1 MKQEIKYLISLF
13 FIVFGIKLLLS
24 YFIPSISAFSDE
36 YYYAKMARGFF
47 FNQEFNIHG
56 IKAMVYPPLYPIVLS
71 ISYIFNDMQIVYF
84 FMKGI
89 NALISTTVIIPIYLL
104 GKEFMTTKKSILLA
118 LLVAVIPSTFS
129 FTQYLMAENLL
140 YPVSITAIYFIY
152 MAFTHYRTK
161 YFIFAGMFIAFAF
174 LIKLISIALV
184 ALPILFFIAI
194 ALIQKSFLKELFKK
208 TVLLYAVAVSII
220 LPFILSFGSFFN
232 NSAINGINAFHR
244 RENYAISLVN
254 WIVLHWG
261 YIILATGIIFG
272 IFAIVGIIKNYRS
285 NSNEGR
291 LHLLVL
297 ITASLY
303 VFIAS
308 NHTAGGVLYNTPFSF
323 FTGRLNGRYIDVVLP
338 LIFLIGFINFNKYY
352 DKINKYIIGTSI
364 SMLFIA
370 QLAITPLFPVNNLS
384 LTHIGIFKY
393 IVEFLLFNKT
403 DFDVVFSWT
412 SFIIIGIALALWC
425 LSFIYLK
432 KINFTKLA
440 TIMIIF
446 FTVLSVSV
454 YAINYYNTKTYWFNG
469 DQMQMGYF
477 FNSMEKDHKLTVM
490 IDERDCNGKISRLD
504 QKTLC
509 ENKISSI
516 VGFFINENIVVGDP
530 EKEDDYDYVITRHEL
545 DMDIVKAKNGLYL
558 YKNK

>member
-208 TVLLYAVAVSII
+208 IVLLYAVAVSII

-232 NSAINGINAFHR
+232 NSASNGINAFHR

-308 NHTAGGVLYNTPFSF
+308 NHAAGGVLYNTPFSF
-323 FTGRLNGRYIDVVLP
+323 FTGRLSGRYIDVVLP

-454 YAINYYNTKTYWFNG
+454 YAINYYNTKTYWFN
-469 DQMQMGYF
+469 
-477 FNSMEKDHKLTVM
+477 S
-490 IDERDCNGKISRLD
+490 
-504 QKTLC
+504 
-509 ENKISSI
+509 
-516 VGFFINENIVVGDP
+516 
-530 EKEDDYDYVITRHEL
+530 
-545 DMDIVKAKNGLYL
+545 
-558 YKNK
+558 

>member
-194 ALIQKSFLKELFKK
+194 AFIQK
-208 TVLLYAVAVSII
+208 
-220 LPFILSFGSFFN
+220 
-232 NSAINGINAFHR
+232 AF
-244 RENYAISLVN
+244 
-254 WIVLHWG
+254 
-261 YIILATGIIFG
+261 
-272 IFAIVGIIKNYRS
+272 
-285 NSNEGR
+285 
-291 LHLLVL
+291 
-297 ITASLY
+297 
-303 VFIAS
+303 
-308 NHTAGGVLYNTPFSF
+308 
-323 FTGRLNGRYIDVVLP
+323 
-338 LIFLIGFINFNKYY
+338 
-352 DKINKYIIGTSI
+352 
-364 SMLFIA
+364 
-370 QLAITPLFPVNNLS
+370 
-384 LTHIGIFKY
+384 
-393 IVEFLLFNKT
+393 
-403 DFDVVFSWT
+403 
-412 SFIIIGIALALWC
+412 
-425 LSFIYLK
+425 
-432 KINFTKLA
+432 
-440 TIMIIF
+440 
-446 FTVLSVSV
+446 
-454 YAINYYNTKTYWFNG
+454 
-469 DQMQMGYF
+469 
-477 FNSMEKDHKLTVM
+477 
-490 IDERDCNGKISRLD
+490 
-504 QKTLC
+504 
-509 ENKISSI
+509 
-516 VGFFINENIVVGDP
+516 
-530 EKEDDYDYVITRHEL
+530 
-545 DMDIVKAKNGLYL
+545 
-558 YKNK
+558 

>member
-1 MKQEIKYLISLF
+1 MKQEVKYLLSLF

-36 YYYAKMARGFF
+36 YYYAKMARSFF
-47 FNQEFNIHG
+47 FDQDFSIHG
-56 IKAMVYPPLYPIVLS
+56 IEAMVYPPLYSIVLS

-84 FMKGI
+84 FMKFI
-89 NALISTTVIIPIYLL
+89 NAFISTTIIIPVYLL
-104 GKEFMTTKKSILLA
+104 GKEFMTAKKSMLLA

-129 FTQYLMAENLL
+129 FTPYLMAENLL

-161 YFIFAGMFIAFAF
+161 YFILAGMFIAFAF
-174 LIKLISIALV
+174 LTKLISIVLIAI
-184 ALPILFFIAI
+184 PILFFIAI

-208 TVLLYAVAVSII
+208 TILLYSASALII
-220 LPFILSFGSFFN
+220 LPFILLFGSFLN
-232 NSAINGINAFHR
+232 NTASNGINAFHR
-244 RENYAISLVN
+244 RENYFISLVN
-254 WIVLHWG
+254 WIILHWG

-272 IFAIVGIIKNYRS
+272 IFAIVGLIKNCRS

-303 VFIAS
+303 IFIAS
-308 NHTAGGVLYNTPFSF
+308 NHTAGGVLYSTPFFF
-323 FTGRLNGRYIDVVLP
+323 FTGRLSGRYIDVVLP

-352 DKINKYIIGTSI
+352 DRINKYIIGASI
-364 SMLFIA
+364 SMLFVA

-384 LTHIGIFKY
+384 LTHIGVFKY

-403 DFDVVFSWT
+403 DFSVVFSWT
-412 SFIIIGIALALWC
+412 SFIIVGIALALWC

-432 KINFTKLA
+432 KISFTKLV

-446 FTVLSVSV
+446 FTILSFSV
-454 YAINYYNTKTYWFNG
+454 YAIDYYNAKTYWFNS
-469 DQMQMGYF
+469 DQMQIGYF
-477 FNSMEKDHKLTVM
+477 FNSMEKNHKLTVM
-490 IDERDCNGKISRLD
+490 IDERDCNGKISKLD

-509 ENKISSI
+509 ENKISS
-516 VGFFINENIVVGDP
+516 VAGFFINENIVVGNP

-545 DMDIVKAKNGLYL
+545 NMDVVKAKNGLYL
-558 YKNK
+558 YKNE

>member
-1 MKQEIKYLISLF
+1 
-13 FIVFGIKLLLS
+13 
-24 YFIPSISAFSDE
+24 
-36 YYYAKMARGFF
+36 
-47 FNQEFNIHG
+47 
-56 IKAMVYPPLYPIVLS
+56 
-71 ISYIFNDMQIVYF
+71 
-84 FMKGI
+84 
-89 NALISTTVIIPIYLL
+89 
-104 GKEFMTTKKSILLA
+104 
-118 LLVAVIPSTFS
+118 
-129 FTQYLMAENLL
+129 
-140 YPVSITAIYFIY
+140 
-152 MAFTHYRTK
+152 
-161 YFIFAGMFIAFAF
+161 
-174 LIKLISIALV
+174 
-184 ALPILFFIAI
+184 
-194 ALIQKSFLKELFKK
+194 
-208 TVLLYAVAVSII
+208 
-220 LPFILSFGSFFN
+220 
-232 NSAINGINAFHR
+232 
-244 RENYAISLVN
+244 
-254 WIVLHWG
+254 
-261 YIILATGIIFG
+261 
-272 IFAIVGIIKNYRS
+272 
-285 NSNEGR
+285 
-291 LHLLVL
+291 
-297 ITASLY
+297 
-303 VFIAS
+303 
-308 NHTAGGVLYNTPFSF
+308 LYNTPFSF